1 MLIIEVVIALGALIL
16 NMVTGNKNKEE
27 NAEQIKEV
35 LRNGKAYEKFKTM
48 VASQYGSLE
57 YVEHPEKM
65 KKAKYI
71 MPVYATDS
79 GFVEK
84 IDADIVGS
92 IARYLGAGRMNNEN
106 EINRTAGIVLNKKIG
121 DVVTSGEIL
130 AYIHTDE
137 EAKVSGATQNL
148 KDAFKYT
155 KKKVPIKSRVL
166 EIIQ

>member
-1 MLIIEVVIALGALIL
+1 
-16 NMVTGNKNKEE
+16 
-27 NAEQIKEV
+27 
-35 LRNGKAYEKFKTM
+35 
-48 VASQYGSLE
+48 
-57 YVEHPEKM
+57 
-65 KKAKYI
+65 
-71 MPVYATDS
+71 
-79 GFVEK
+79 
-84 IDADIVGS
+84 
-92 IARYLGAGRMNNEN
+92 MNNEN